1 MWFQLPTLFDLID
14 PGTLARGLQL
24 YRGQKV
30 QTLELAPAPDGAPD
44 HWRLIGDVQGSLRM
58 PYQLVVSLHLMSD
71 GQTVDRW
78 SSRCSCPV
86 GGRCKHAVALLIK
99 AAYQGERLLAAQPIS
114 SATAQERARQ
124 AAALEIHKKEAAEQQ
139 RRRQQMLV
147 AERWLLGEASSTA
160 SAWSS
165 LPAETGRPRQALVSP
180 VYLLHLDASRAEKP
194 VLRMGLGASSPK
206 VKGGWAK
213 PRSVT
218 PSHFRNAHGRAF
230 DLTAQ
235 DHDILAL
242 LGALP
247 ALADTYR
254 YGAADSWRL
263 DSVAAALVLER
274 AAATGRLFWRDERG
288 GLGDGVVWG
297 QPMALSWR
305 WQEHRSAPE
314 GGGGESVVW
323 QIQPQLSVPGA
334 VLCANQPLLY
344 LDRAGRAC
352 GPVEGGADPQ
362 VQALLEAPALPLPL
376 LQKNPAALL
385 RRLGTAV
392 APPPVLP
399 TMRRAGGVPLWR
411 LHLSRLAGMGFEEDL
426 PDGAA
431 SQALCVQLDFDYE
444 GCQGWWP
451 DADNPVVF
459 EREGANE
466 SERVLLQRDLDS
478 EAQALASLHKL
489 GLQHRQDGLFELAS
503 SAQPTQWLRWADAQF
518 QPLKDAGFAVDMD
531 ADLRSWV
538 RAGGEVLVNVLP
550 HDQGGPAGEG
560 EASAWF
566 DLSLGLEVAGQRVNL
581 LPALPQIIAE
591 LRQAE
596 QGPEPVWPDVIYLPD
611 AQGLGFYRIATAPL
625 KPWLDGLLEL
635 FDERAKDFDAD
646 SLRLS
651 RIDAL
656 RARVALGEGVVW
668 QGAQALGELAERLK
682 GQTALPTTA
691 RPAGL
696 HAELRPYQQQGLD
709 WLQFLRSHGLAGILA
724 DDMGLGKTL
733 QTLAHIQCEK
743 EAGRLDRPALVVVPV
758 SLLGNWQREAAR
770 FCPGLRC
777 LVLHGAQRHLQA
789 GEMAQADLVIAPYSL
804 LHRDRERWLAQ
815 AWHLLVLDE
824 AHNIKNA
831 TSQAAQV
838 AGELNTRHRLC
849 LSGTPIENHLGE
861 IWSLFH
867 FLMPGFLG
875 SQARFAQ
882 RFRHPIEKH
891 GDNARMVQLRA
902 RLTPF
907 ILRRTKQLV
916 ASELPPK
923 VETVM
928 RVELGGKQA
937 DLYETIRLSMEKA
950 VRQAIT
956 DKGLAKSQIA
966 VLDALLKI
974 RQVCCDPRLVKT
986 AAAAKVKTSAK
997 FEQLMEMLPEM
1008 LAEGRRILLF
1018 SQFTSMLSLIEEGLR
1033 ERKLSWVKLTGQTQQ
1048 RDAVIQRFT
1057 SGEVPLFLISLK
1069 AGGVGLNL
1077 PQADTV
1083 IHYDPWWNP
1092 AAENQAT
1099 DRAHRIGQTQSVWVI
1114 KLVAQGT
1121 IEERILALQERKA
1134 ALARELYS
1142 GSAGRKQPLFTQDD
1156 VQALLRPMD

>member
-1 MWFQLPTLFDLID
+1 MWFPLTSLSYATHSPTFS
-14 PGTLARGLQL
+14 RGLAL
-24 YRGQKV
+24 YRGGKVRQLDVKPARSGSAGFWELTGKV
-30 QTLELAPAPDGAPD
+30 QGTEPTPY
-44 HWRLIGDVQGSLRM
+44 RLSVDLQLLSDPQGGLSVGLWH
-58 PYQLVVSLHLMSD
+58 SHCD
-71 GQTVDRW
+71 
-78 SSRCSCPV
+78 CPMAFA
-86 GGRCKHAVALLIK
+86 CKHAVALLIQ
-99 AAYQGERLLAAQPIS
+99 AAHEGERMVDALSGLTP
-114 SATAQERARQ
+114 QERAQ
-124 AAALEIHKKEAAEQQ
+124 KAAALALQEKQAAEQQ
-139 RRRQQMLV
+139 RRQQQTLL
-147 AERWLLGEASSTA
+147 AERWLLASDSTPA
-160 SAWSS
+160 SATRLLTAAGMSRT
-165 LPAETGRPRQALVSP
+165 PGAQSP
-180 VYLLHLDASRAEKP
+180 IYLLSLHHSLGEKP
-194 VLRMGLGASSPK
+194 TLRMGLGASSLK
-206 VKGGWAK
+206 VKGGWSK

-218 PSHFRNAHGRAF
+218 PRHFRVTQYHSQAVELT
-230 DLTAQ
+230 DL

-247 ALADTYR
+247 IVVDPGRYSDTC
-254 YGAADSWRL
+254 DWSL
-263 DSVAAALVLER
+263 DTVAAALVLER
-274 AAATGRLFWRDERG
+274 VSATGRLFWREENG
-288 GLGDGVVWG
+288 AVGDPITWG
-297 QPMALSWR
+297 PALPLAWR
-305 WQEHRSAPE
+305 WEEQVGTAGQDPE
-314 GGGGESVVW
+314 ELVW
-323 QIQPQLSVPGA
+323 RLQPQLTPPEA
-334 VLCANQPLLY
+334 MLCANKPLLY
-344 LDRAGRAC
+344 LHLSRHVC
-352 GPVEGGADPQ
+352 GPVEGGGEPHQ
-362 VQALLEAPALPLPL
+362 HGLLDAPALPLHVM
-376 LQKNPAALL
+376 QKHPAALL
-385 RRLGTAV
+385 RRLGTTV

-399 TMRRAGGVPLWR
+399 TLRRAGGVPLWR
-411 LHLSRLAGMGFEEDL
+411 LYLSRLVELEPSEPTA
-426 PDGAA
+426 PH
-431 SQALCVQLDFDYE
+431 ALCVQLDFDYE

-451 DADNPVVF
+451 DAENPVMF
-459 EREGANE
+459 EREDGEN
-466 SERVLLQRDLDS
+466 VLLQRDLNS
-478 EAQALASLHKL
+478 EAQALERLHGL
-489 GLQHRQDGLFELAS
+489 GLEHQEDGIFVLS
-503 SAQPTQWLRWADAQF
+503 DRVSPTRWLHWADAQF
-518 QPLKDAGFAVDMD
+518 QPLVDAGFAVEMD
-531 ADLRSWV
+531 ADLRHWV
-538 RAGGEVLVNVLP
+538 R
-550 HDQGGPAGEG
+550 PAGELTVDLAPQGDG
-560 EASAWF
+560 ETSAWF
-566 DLSLGLEVAGQRVNL
+566 DLSLGLEVNGQRINL
-581 LPALPQIIAE
+581 LPVLPQIIAD
-591 LRQAE
+591 LRETE
-596 QGPEPVWPDVIYLPD
+596 QGPEPVWPEHIYLPTAD
-611 AQGLGFYRIATAPL
+611 GQGFYRVATAPL

-635 FDERAKDFDAD
+635 FDDRAKDFDAD

-668 QGAQALGELAERLK
+668 QGAQGLSELAERLK
-682 GQTALPTTA
+682 GQTGLPTTPL
-691 RPAGL
+691 PAGL
-696 HAELRPYQQQGLD
+696 HAELRPYQHQGLD

-777 LVLHGAQRHLQA
+777 LVLHGAERHGQA
-789 GEMAQADLVIAPYSL
+789 ADLAQADLVLTSYSL

-815 AWHLLVLDE
+815 TWHLVVLDE
-824 AHNIKNA
+824 AQNIKNA
-831 TSQAAQV
+831 ATQSAQV
-838 AGELNTRHRLC
+838 AGELDTRHRLC

-891 GDNARMVQLRA
+891 GDSARMAQLRA

-916 ASELPPK
+916 ATELPLK

-928 RVELGGKQA
+928 SVELGGKQA
-937 DLYETIRLSMEKA
+937 DLYETIRLSMEQA

-966 VLDALLKI
+966 ILDALLKL

-986 AAAAKVKTSAK
+986 EAATKVKTSAK
-997 FEQLMEMLPEM
+997 LEQLMEMLPEM

-1018 SQFTSMLSLIEEGLR
+1018 SQFTSMLSLIEDELR
-1033 ERKLSWVKLTGQTQQ
+1033 QRKLNWTKLTGQTQK
-1048 RDAVIQRFT
+1048 RDEVISRFT
-1057 SGEVPLFLISLK
+1057 SGEVPIFLISLK

-1134 ALARELYS
+1134 ELARELYS
-1142 GSAGRKQPLFTQDD
+1142 GAAARKQPLFTQDD
-1156 VQALLRPMD
+1156 VKALLLPMS

>member
-1 MWFQLPTLFDLID
+1 MWFQLPSLFELTD
-14 PGTLARGLQL
+14 PATVARALQL

-30 QTLELAPAPDGAPD
+30 LTLAGEPGPSAKPD
-44 HWRLIGDVQGSLRM
+44 HWRLTGSVQGSLRSPYRVLVDLYLM
-58 PYQLVVSLHLMSD
+58 PD

-78 SSRCSCPV
+78 SSRCDCPV
-86 GGRCKHAVALLIK
+86 DAQCKHAVALLIK
-99 AAYQGERLLAAQPIS
+99 LAYQGERLIGGVPEAGAPALTPE
-114 SATAQERARQ
+114 ERAQQ
-124 AAALEIHKKEAAEQQ
+124 AAELERQRALAAEQ
-139 RRRQQMLV
+139 RLRQAQTV
-147 AERWLLGEASSTA
+147 QAERWLQASESMPGENAHRGAPFGLGRAREMVMSPIYLLRLDTLQSQPAQA
-160 SAWSS
+160 SAK
-165 LPAETGRPRQALVSP
+165 P
-180 VYLLHLDASRAEKP
+180 LLRIA
-194 VLRMGLGASSPK
+194 LGASSTK

-213 PRSVT
+213 PRPVS
-218 PSHFRNAHGRAF
+218 PSYFLAASGYSHKVE
-230 DLTAQ
+230 LTEP

-247 ALADTYR
+247 SDLYR
-254 YGAADSWRL
+254 YGAPDDWRL
-263 DSVAAALVLER
+263 NTVAAAMVLER
-274 AAATGRLFWRDERG
+274 AAATGRLFWREEG
-288 GLGDGVVWG
+288 GGIGEPMAWG
-297 QPMALSWR
+297 PPLALSWHWVER
-305 WQEHRSAPE
+305 AGSAPE
-314 GGGGESVVW
+314 DSLW
-323 QIQPQLSVPGA
+323 QLQPQLSAPQA
-334 VLCANQPLLY
+334 VLCANQPMLY
-344 LDRAGRAC
+344 LDPTRHVC
-352 GPVEGGADPQ
+352 GPVAGGGDAQ
-362 VQALLEAPALPLPL
+362 ARALLEAPALPLHVM
-376 LQKNPAALL
+376 QKNPVALL
-385 RRLGTAV
+385 RRLGAAV

-399 TMRRAGGVPLWR
+399 TMRRVGGVPLWR
-411 LHLSRLAGMGFEEDL
+411 LHLSRQPVLE
-426 PDGAA
+426 PDAP
-431 SQALCVQLDFDYE
+431 SDHPALFVQLDFDYE
-444 GCQGWWP
+444 GCQDWWP
-451 DADNPVVF
+451 HEQNPVVF
-459 EREGANE
+459 ERDDG
-466 SERVLLQRDLDS
+466 ERLLLQRDLTS
-478 EAQALASLHKL
+478 EAEALQRLNELDLQLLEDGIFVMSERVHPTRWLH
-489 GLQHRQDGLFELAS
+489 
-503 SAQPTQWLRWADAQF
+503 WAEAQF
-518 QPLKDAGFAVDMD
+518 QPLRDAGFIVEMD
-531 ADLRSWV
+531 ADLRHWV
-538 RAGGEVLVNVLP
+538 R
-550 HDQGGPAGEG
+550 PAGDLLVDMSAQGDAET
-560 EASAWF
+560 SAWF
-566 DLSLGLEVAGQRVNL
+566 DLSLGLEVDGQRINL

-596 QGPEPVWPDVIYLPD
+596 QGPEPVWPESLYLPTPD
-611 AQGLGFYRIATAPL
+611 GQGFYRVATAPL

-635 FDERAKDFDAD
+635 FDERAKDFNADA
-646 SLRLS
+646 LRLS

-668 QGAQALGELAERLK
+668 QAAQALSELAERLK
-682 GQTALPTTA
+682 SQTALPTTPL
-691 RPAGL
+691 PAGL
-696 HAELRPYQQQGLD
+696 RAELRPYQQQGLD

-777 LVLHGAQRHLQA
+777 LVLHGAERHGHA
-789 GEMAQADLVIAPYSL
+789 TDMAQADLVVTPYSL

-815 AWHLLVLDE
+815 AWHLVVLDE
-824 AHNIKNA
+824 AQNIKNA
-831 TSQAAQV
+831 ATQASQV
-838 AGELNTRHRLC
+838 VGELNARHRLC

-891 GDNARMVQLRA
+891 GDATRLAQLRA

-928 RVELGGKQA
+928 SVELVGKQA

-966 VLDALLKI
+966 ILDALLKL

-997 FEQLMEMLPEM
+997 LEQLMELLPEM

-1018 SQFTSMLSLIEEGLR
+1018 SQFTSMLSLIEDELR
-1033 ERKLSWVKLTGQTQQ
+1033 QRKLTWVKLTGQTQK
-1048 RDAVIQRFT
+1048 RDEVISRFT
-1057 SGEVPLFLISLK
+1057 RGEVPIFLISLK

-1083 IHYDPWWNP
+1083 IHFDPWWNP

-1134 ALARELYS
+1134 ELARELYS
-1142 GSAGRKQPLFTQDD
+1142 GAAARKQPLFTQDD
-1156 VQALLRPMD
+1156 VKALLLPMG

>member
-1 MWFQLPTLFDLID
+1 
-14 PGTLARGLQL
+14 
-24 YRGQKV
+24 
-30 QTLELAPAPDGAPD
+30 LELAPAADGQPG
-44 HWRLIGDVQGSLRM
+44 HWRLIGDVQGSLRT
-58 PYQLVVSLHLMSD
+58 PYQLAVSLHLMPD

-78 SSRCSCPV
+78 SSRCTCPV
-86 GGRCKHAVALLIK
+86 GGQCKHAVALLIK
-99 AAYQGERLLAAQPIS
+99 AAYQGERLAVGQHSTAASTTPK
-114 SATAQERARQ
+114 ERAQQAAAHERQRQ
-124 AAALEIHKKEAAEQQ
+124 AAAEQQQ
-139 RRRQQMLV
+139 RRQQTLL
-147 AERWLLGEASSTA
+147 AERWLLGDEAGRGPSRP
-160 SAWSS
+160 SAPVG
-165 LPAETGRPRQALVSP
+165 LGRPRPAQSP
-180 VYLLHLDASRAEKP
+180 IYLLHLDISRPEKP
-194 VLRMGLGASSPK
+194 ALRLSLGTSSRK
-206 VKGGWAK
+206 VKGGWTK
-213 PRSVT
+213 PRSAS
-218 PSHFRNAHGRAF
+218 PGFFRNGYGNVLE
-230 DLTAQ
+230 LTAL

-247 ALADTYR
+247 AILDASR
-254 YGAADSWRL
+254 YGSADSWRL
-263 DSVAAALVLER
+263 DTVAAALVLGR
-274 AAATGRLFWRDERG
+274 ATATGRLFWRDEQG
-288 GLGDGVVWG
+288 GIGEPMAWG
-297 QPMALSWR
+297 QQLTLGWAWEEQKPGLSQNSSGAEDPLWR
-305 WQEHRSAPE
+305 LQPRLSAA
-314 GGGGESVVW
+314 S
-323 QIQPQLSVPGA
+323 A
-334 VLCANQPLLY
+334 VLCANQPMLY
-344 LDRAGRAC
+344 LDLAAHCC
-352 GPVEGGADPQ
+352 GPVEGGADAQ
-362 VQALLEAPALPLPL
+362 TQALLEAPVLPLQVM
-376 LQKNPAALL
+376 QKNPVALL

-399 TMRRAGGVPLWR
+399 AMRRVGGVPLWR
-411 LHLSRLAGMGFEEDL
+411 LHLSRLTDL
-426 PDGAA
+426 GLEGAA
-431 SQALCVQLDFDYE
+431 SPQALCVQLDFDYA

-451 DADNPVVF
+451 DAENPVLF
-459 EREGANE
+459 ERDGDERG
-466 SERVLLQRDLDS
+466 SRVLLQRDLDS
-478 EAQALASLHKL
+478 EAQALVGLQQL
-489 GLQHRQDGLFELAS
+489 GLQHLEEGLFVLARS
-503 SAQPTQWLRWADAQF
+503 VHPALWLQWADAQF
-518 QPLKDAGFAVDMD
+518 KPLEDAGFVVDMD
-531 ADLRSWV
+531 ADLRGWV
-538 RAGGEVLVNVLP
+538 L
-550 HDQGGPAGEG
+550 PAGELSVNLSPQGQRPGEVPG
-560 EASAWF
+560 EAPGEGQTSPWF
-566 DLSLGLEVAGQRVNL
+566 DLSLGLEVNGQRINL
-581 LPALPQIIAE
+581 LPVLPQIIAE

-596 QGPEPVWPDVIYLPD
+596 QGPEPEWPAFIYLPTAD
-611 AQGLGFYRIATAPL
+611 GQGFYRVATAPL

-635 FDERAKDFDAD
+635 FDDRSKDFKAD

-656 RARVALGEGVVW
+656 RAQVALGEGVVW
-668 QGAQALGELAERLK
+668 QGAQGLAELAERLK
-682 GQTALPTTA
+682 GQTALPAT
-691 RPAGL
+691 PLPEGL
-696 HAELRPYQQQGLD
+696 RAELRPYQHQGLD
-709 WLQFLRSHGLAGILA
+709 WLQFLRRHGLAGILA

-777 LVLHGAQRHLQA
+777 LVLHGAERHGQA
-789 GEMAQADLVIAPYSL
+789 GDMAQADLVVAPYSL
-804 LHRDRERWLAQ
+804 LHRDRERWLDQ
-815 AWHLLVLDE
+815 AWHLVVLDE

-831 TSQAAQV
+831 ASQAAQV
-838 AGELNTRHRLC
+838 VGELNTRHRLC

-882 RFRHPIEKH
+882 RFRQPIEKQ
-891 GDNARMVQLRA
+891 GDSERMAQLRA

-916 ASELPPK
+916 ATELPPK

-937 DLYETIRLSMEKA
+937 DLYETIRLAMEQA

-966 VLDALLKI
+966 ILDALLKL

-986 AAAAKVKTSAK
+986 AAAAKVQTSAK
-997 FEQLMEMLPEM
+997 LEQLMEMLPEM

-1018 SQFTSMLSLIEEGLR
+1018 SQFTSMLSLIEDELR
-1033 ERKLSWVKLTGQTQQ
+1033 KRKLDWTKLTGQTQK
-1048 RDAVIQRFT
+1048 RDEVINRFT
-1057 SGEVPLFLISLK
+1057 SGEVPIFLISLK

-1134 ALARELYS
+1134 ELARELYS
-1142 GSAGRKQPLFTQDD
+1142 GAAARKQPLFTQDD
-1156 VQALLRPMD
+1156 VQALLLPMS

>member
-1 MWFQLPTLFDLID
+1 MWFHLPSFFELTD
-14 PGTLARGLQL
+14 PTTLARALNL

-30 QTLELAPAPDGAPD
+30 HSLAATPAPNGVAG
-44 HWRLIGDVQGSLRM
+44 HWLLRGDVQGSMRT
-58 PYQLVVSLHLMSD
+58 PYQTAVSLHLMPD

-78 SSRCSCPV
+78 VGQCTCPV
-86 GGRCKHAVALLIK
+86 GSQCKHAVALVIK
-99 AAYQGERLLAAQPIS
+99 AAYQGQRLVAGLPVFS
-114 SATAQERARQ
+114 VPVLTPEERAQQAVAMERQ
-124 AAALEIHKKEAAEQQ
+124 RQQAAEQQ
-139 RRRQQMLV
+139 LRQQQTLL
-147 AERWLLGEASSTA
+147 AERWLLGSEPLPSAGASQGMAYGMGRYRETLMSPIYLLRLDT
-160 SAWSS
+160 SQTHKPLLRIGLGMSS
-165 LPAETGRPRQALVSP
+165 L
-180 VYLLHLDASRAEKP
+180 
-194 VLRMGLGASSPK
+194 K
-206 VKGGWAK
+206 VKGGWTK
-213 PRSVT
+213 PRSAT
-218 PSHFRNAHGRAF
+218 PTHFLNGHSYSHSF
-230 DLTAQ
+230 DLT
-235 DHDILAL
+235 DRDRDILAL

-247 ALADTYR
+247 AIADPYR
-254 YGAADSWRL
+254 YSGADDWRL
-263 DSVAAALVLER
+263 DTVAAPMVLER
-274 AAATGRLFWRDERG
+274 AAATGRLFWREENG
-288 GLGDGVVWG
+288 GIGEAMAWG
-297 QPMALSWR
+297 QPLALSWL
-305 WQEHRSAPE
+305 WQEQTGRTAEDSM
-314 GGGGESVVW
+314 W
-323 QIQPQLSVPGA
+323 QLQPQLSAPQA
-334 VLCANQPLLY
+334 LLCANQPMLY
-344 LDRAGRAC
+344 LNRSTHEC
-352 GPVEGGADPQ
+352 GPLEGGGDAHA
-362 VQALLEAPALPLPL
+362 QALLEAPALPLHV
-376 LQKNPAALL
+376 LQKNPVGLL
-385 RRLGTAV
+385 RRLGSAV

-399 TMRRAGGVPLWR
+399 TMRRVDGVPLWR
-411 LHLSRLAGMGFEEDL
+411 LHLSRHVDMENGI
-426 PDGAA
+426 PAA
-431 SQALCVQLDFDYE
+431 LHVLSVQLDFDYE
-444 GCQGWWP
+444 GHQGWWP
-451 DADNPVVF
+451 YGDNPVVI
-459 EREGANE
+459 EHDGG
-466 SERVLLQRDLDS
+466 ERVLLHRDLAS
-478 EAQALASLHKL
+478 EDQAMKRLHEL
-489 GLQHRQDGLFELAS
+489 GLEQKEEGIFVMSERAS
-503 SAQPTQWLRWADAQF
+503 PTRWLHWADANF
-518 QPLKDAGFAVDMD
+518 QPLRDAGFIVDMD
-531 ADLRSWV
+531 ADLRHWV
-538 RAGGEVLVNVLP
+538 
-550 HDQGGPAGEG
+550 QPAGDLQVDMAPQGDG
-560 EASAWF
+560 ETSAWF
-566 DLSLGLEVAGQRVNL
+566 DLSLGLEVDGKRINL
-581 LPALPQIIAE
+581 LPALPQIIAD
-591 LRQAE
+591 LRQTE
-596 QGPEPVWPDVIYLPD
+596 KDPERVWPEHIYLPSAD
-611 AQGLGFYRIATAPL
+611 GQGFFRVATAPL

-635 FDERAKDFDAD
+635 FDERAKDFNAD

-668 QGAQALGELAERLK
+668 QGAQGLTELAERLK
-682 GQTALPTTA
+682 GQAALPTTPL
-691 RPAGL
+691 PAGL
-696 HAELRPYQQQGLD
+696 LAELRPYQHQGLD

-777 LVLHGAQRHLQA
+777 LVHHGAERHGQA
-789 GEMAQADLVIAPYSL
+789 ADLAQADLVVTSYSL

-815 AWHLLVLDE
+815 SWHLLVLDE
-824 AHNIKNA
+824 AQNIKNA
-831 TSQAAQV
+831 ATQSAQV

-891 GDNARMVQLRA
+891 GDSARMAQLRA

-916 ASELPPK
+916 ATELPPK

-937 DLYETIRLSMEKA
+937 DLYETIRLSMEQA

-966 VLDALLKI
+966 ILDALLKL

-997 FEQLMEMLPEM
+997 LEQLMEMLPEM

-1018 SQFTSMLSLIEEGLR
+1018 SQFTSMLSLIEDELR
-1033 ERKLSWVKLTGQTQQ
+1033 QRKLNWTKLTGQTQK
-1048 RDAVIQRFT
+1048 RDEVINRFT
-1057 SGEVPLFLISLK
+1057 SGEVPIFLISLK

-1134 ALARELYS
+1134 ELARELYS
-1142 GSAGRKQPLFTQDD
+1142 GAAARKQPLFTQDD
-1156 VQALLRPMD
+1156 VKALLLPMS